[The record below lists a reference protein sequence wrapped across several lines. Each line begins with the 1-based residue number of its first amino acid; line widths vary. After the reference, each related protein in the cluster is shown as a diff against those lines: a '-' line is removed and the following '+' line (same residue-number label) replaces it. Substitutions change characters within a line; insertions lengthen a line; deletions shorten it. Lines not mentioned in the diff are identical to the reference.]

1 MRMQRKRI
9 PVTLMAGSSFIRSLQ
24 KPPQVPP
31 KQSTGVIPIQS
42 QTVSTFLGL
51 DRVAKN
57 NPVTEFHR
65 LFGSEPP
72 PQEKI
77 LTIDDVAP
85 VALPFCPHG
94 VRLTKDEYI
103 LE

>member
-1 MRMQRKRI
+1 MLARKPQRKRT
-9 PVTLMAGSSFIRSLQ
+9 PVTLMAGSGRTPYLQ

-31 KQSTGVIPIQS
+31 RNIKIQS
-42 QTVSTFLGL
+42 VTPQAVLEFLAINK
-51 DRVAKN
+51 VAKT
-57 NPVTEFHR
+57 NPVEEFHR

-85 VALPFCPHG
+85 VAMPKCPHS
-94 VRLTKDEYI
+94 VRLTK
-103 LE
+103 